1 MMTVKEM
8 TRVALLATLLFI
20 IYSWGSMVLYVELFN
35 FVILLYGVTFPKKQ
49 ALLSVML
56 FCCLLILIYGIQL
69 WTLMYVIVFPLYVLI
84 YHHMGKRL
92 KSEYSLGILGFILA
106 FLCGSFIDL
115 PFMIL
120 SGMTWKVLWI
130 RLLFGFQVS
139 LGNGVSTFLAT
150 LFLYRPLSNILKK
163 FI

>member
-20 IYSWGSMVLYVELFN
+20 IYSWGSIVLYVELFN

-49 ALLSVML
+49 VLLSVML

-84 YHHMGKRL
+84 YHYMGKQL
-92 KSEYSLGILGFILA
+92 KSEYSLAILGFVLA
-106 FLCGSFIDL
+106 FLCGSFIMDIVGTS
-115 PFMIL
+115 PT
-120 SGMTWKVLWI
+120 S
-130 RLLFGFQVS
+130 
-139 LGNGVSTFLAT
+139 ST
-150 LFLYRPLSNILKK
+150 Y
-163 FI
+163 

>member
-20 IYSWGSMVLYVELFN
+20 IYSWGSIVLYVELFN
-35 FVILLYGVTFPKKQ
+35 FVMLLYCVTFPKKQ

-56 FCCLLILIYGIQL
+56 FCCLLILIYGIHL
-69 WTLMYVIVFPLYVLI
+69 WTLMYVIVFPFYVLI
-84 YHHMGKRL
+84 YHYMGKQL
-92 KSEYSLGILGFILA
+92 KSEYSLAILGFVLA

-120 SGMTWKVLWI
+120 SGMTCKVLWI

-150 LFLYRPLSNILKK
+150 LFLYRPLATILKK